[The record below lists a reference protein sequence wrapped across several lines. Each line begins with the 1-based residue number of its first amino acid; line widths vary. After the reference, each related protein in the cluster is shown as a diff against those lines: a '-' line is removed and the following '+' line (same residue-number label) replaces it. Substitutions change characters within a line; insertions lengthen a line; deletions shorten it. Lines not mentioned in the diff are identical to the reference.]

1 MNLVNKDGF
10 VPSKDA
16 MNHALRS
23 CSSAFVAI
31 SLFSFVVNLFILTV
45 PLYMFSV
52 FDKVLT
58 SYSMA
63 TLGALFAMACF
74 ALGIQALVDISRS
87 YVLIEV
93 GNFLEKRLSGR
104 LLQLSIQRSSHRGNS
119 RTIGPV
125 QSFQAIKMFLTSQ
138 SIFNLMDAPWI
149 PIFLGILFLMNP
161 AVGMVA
167 SFGAVAL
174 LVLALINDRWG
185 KKPMADAQR
194 AKSVSQRMAETA
206 ARNADVVEAMGM
218 TSTVIDHWEKG
229 SEESAVHQSLAS
241 RRSAIISAI
250 SKWLRMIIQIG
261 VMTTAAIDMIS
272 PGSTAS
278 PGLLMASVILVG
290 RALMPLESMI
300 GAYGQV
306 IETLDS
312 YRNINK
318 LLATEEDRPELTVF
332 PIAPVGRIDVEG
344 VTYTLEGANR
354 PLLSNVSFAVQP
366 GEVIGVIGPS
376 GAGKTTLA
384 TLLVGLEKATSGHV
398 RMDGTDVFTWPSRDL
413 GRYVG
418 YLPQSVELFNGTIRD
433 NISRLDP
440 DVTAEKVIRAA
451 QLAGLHEMVQRFDK
465 EYDTEVGEGG
475 SKLSGGQRQRVGLA
489 RALYGTPKLVV
500 LDEPNSNLDS
510 TGENALVQTLGR
522 LRAVGCTVF
531 IIAHRVN
538 ILQHVDK
545 VLAMQNGAIQRFA
558 DRDKVIAAVPEQP
571 KVAED
576 KAKAIADGKR
586 AAS

>member
-1 MNLVNKDGF
+1 MKLVTKDGF

-16 MNHALRS
+16 MRDALRS

-104 LLQLSIQRSSHRGNS
+104 LLKLSIQRSAHRGNA
-119 RTIGPV
+119 RGIGPV
-125 QSFQAIKMFLTSQ
+125 QSFQRIKMFLTSQ

-167 SFGAVAL
+167 TFGAIAL
-174 LVLALINDRWG
+174 FVLALINDRWG

-194 AKSVSQRMAETA
+194 ASGKSLRMAETA

-218 TSTVIDHWEKG
+218 TSTVINHWQKG
-229 SEESAVHQSLAS
+229 SDESAVFQSLAS

-300 GAYGQV
+300 GAYSQV
-306 IETLDS
+306 LDTLQAYEGVNQLLET
-312 YRNINK
+312 
-318 LLATEEDRPELTVF
+318 EGDRPELSVF
-332 PIAPVGRIDVEG
+332 PLSPRGQIDVEG
-344 VTYTLEGANR
+344 VTYTLNNAAR
-354 PLLSNVSFAVQP
+354 PLLSNVSFSVQP

-398 RMDGTDVFTWPSRDL
+398 RMDGTDVFTWPSEDL

-440 DVTAEKVIRAA
+440 NVTAEKVIHAA
-451 QLAGLHEMVQRFDK
+451 ELAGLHDMVQRFEH

-475 SKLSGGQRQRVGLA
+475 ARLSGGQRQRVGLA

-545 VLAMQNGAIQRFA
+545 VLAMQNGVIQRFA
-558 DRDKVIAAVPEQP
+558 ERDKVITAVPEQP

>member
-440 DVTAEKVIRAA
+440 NVTAEKVIRAA

>member
-229 SEESAVHQSLAS
+229 SEESAIHQSLAS

-440 DVTAEKVIRAA
+440 NVTAEKVIRAA